1 MMLAMLKACL
11 ISLCCLLSLFIIHTL
26 HTAFRKGIRQIPGP
40 WLAKFTIFYRISLVS
55 KGNGVQEYRRLHE
68 KYGDVVRV
76 GPYHVSVNDPLAIQ
90 QIYGISSKF
99 RKSDFYSV
107 SPPFYQGRPL
117 DNMFTVRDF
126 KQHRVLRSATSQVY
140 SMTNLR
146 NYEPHVDE
154 CTTLFIELM
163 RKKNQQPV
171 DVVKYVHWFAFDVI
185 ASITFQK
192 RLGFL
197 DNEGDVLG
205 MVSTRTFSAK
215 YFAFVGQVPWLHRYL
230 LGNRRMVMLMKKIF
244 PNTPDPHGTLFA
256 TIEEQINQYD
266 QEERQGRTD
275 FLQQL
280 RHKDDPDRANHKR
293 DLMNHL
299 SNNVLAG
306 SDTTA
311 IAIRAILY
319 YLVKSPKIYATLRD
333 EIDEADRKG
342 KLSNRVTFEESQ
354 ELKYLQATIKEAMRL
369 HPSIAFPLER
379 VVPPEGDTIGGY
391 KLPHGTIVGVLPP
404 LINRNRDVF
413 GEDAD
418 SFRPERWLNMTPGQL
433 KLMERF
439 YTTFG
444 HGARG
449 CIGKNIALL
458 EISKFVPEVLRCFDL
473 EWASPFD
480 TWTLTAGWFWKQNH
494 IDLIFRP
501 RA

>member
-1 MMLAMLKACL
+1 MLSFLGSFALAL
-11 ISLCCLLSLFIIHTL
+11 FSLFAFLALRTL
-26 HTAFRKGIRQIPGP
+26 YTAFRAGIRQVPGP
-40 WLAKFTIFYRISLVS
+40 WLAKFTIFYRISMVT
-55 KGNGVQEYRRLHE
+55 KGKGVQEYRQLHE
-68 KYGDVVRV
+68 EFGDVVRV
-76 GPYHVSVNDPLAIQ
+76 GPSHVSVNDPHAIQ

-107 SPPFYQGRPL
+107 SPPFYEGKPL

-126 KQHRVLRSATSQVY
+126 KQHRLLRSATTQVY

-154 CTTLFIELM
+154 CTRIFIELM
-163 RKKNQQPV
+163 KKKQGKPV
-171 DVVKYVHWFAFDVI
+171 DVVTYVHWYAFDVI

-215 YFAFVGQVPWLHRYL
+215 YFAFIGQVPWLHQYL
-230 LGNRRMVMLMKKIF
+230 LGNRRMVLLMKKMF

-256 TIEEQINQYD
+256 TISEQIDQYD
-266 QEERQGRTD
+266 REERQGRTD

-280 RHKDDPDRANHKR
+280 RRKDDPDRLNHKR

-299 SNNVLAG
+299 SNNILAG

-311 IAIRAILY
+311 IAIRAIFY
-319 YLVKSPKIYATLRD
+319 FLVKTPQVYARLRE
-333 EIDEADRKG
+333 EIDQAERDG
-342 KLSNRVTFEESQ
+342 KLSELVTYEESQ
-354 ELKYLQATIKEAMRL
+354 TLRYLQAVIKEAMRL

-379 VVPPEGDTIGGY
+379 VVPQEGARIGNY
-391 KLPHGTIVGVLPP
+391 SLPHGTVVGVLPP
-404 LINRNRDVF
+404 LINRNKAVF
-413 GEDAD
+413 GDD
-418 SFRPERWLNMTPGQL
+418 VDTFRPERWINADPEHL
-433 KLMERF
+433 KTMERF

-444 HGARG
+444 HGSRG

-458 EISKFVPEVLRCFDL
+458 EICKFVPEVLRRFDL
-473 EWASPFD
+473 EWASPSD
-480 TWTLTAGWFWKQNH
+480 TWTLTAGWFWRQKDITMLFN
-494 IDLIFRP
+494 P
-501 RA
+501 RD